1 MITEESKIIAEK
13 IKELQAIYNEFVKKL
28 DELRSRRSS
37 IINNIIKRIEHKKV
51 QENLDKLNKIK

>member
-1 MITEESKIIAEK
+1 MTIQESKIIAEK

-28 DELRSRRSS
+28 DELRDQRSS
-37 IINNIIKRIEHKKV
+37 IINNIIKRIEYKKV

>member
-28 DELRSRRSS
+28 DELRGRRSS

>member
-1 MITEESKIIAEK
+1 MTTQESKIIAEK

-28 DELRSRRSS
+28 DELRGQRSS
-37 IINNIIKRIEHKKV
+37 IINNIIKSIEHKKV